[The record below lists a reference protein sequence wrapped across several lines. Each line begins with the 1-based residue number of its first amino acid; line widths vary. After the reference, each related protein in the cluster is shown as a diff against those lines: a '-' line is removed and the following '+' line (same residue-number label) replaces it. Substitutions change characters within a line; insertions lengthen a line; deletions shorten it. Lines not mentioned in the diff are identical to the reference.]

1 MASRPAPRWRI
12 GVLASRVGV
21 SETLL
26 RAWEVR
32 YGLLSPTRS
41 DSGYRLYGPED
52 ERRARAMQDARRRG
66 VPAGQ
71 AAAEVL
77 AAERSDH
84 RLPGAPGAPGAPGP
98 RYPTSGAL
106 DVTGTL
112 EELRAAMVAYDVS
125 SMHAAL
131 DRVLAEV
138 SAETA
143 IKGVLLPFLAGVGDG
158 WAAGELDVADEHF
171 ASDLVRAR
179 LAALSIAPGSRSGPL
194 ALLACPPTEQHDIA
208 LKAFE
213 VVLLRAGWR
222 TRFLGPR
229 TPVASLEAA
238 VAVVAPD
245 LLVLAGTAPGAFDVA
260 DVDRAAVGRVAAATR
275 VVLAGAVADEAA
287 ALRWG
292 AEVLAG
298 DPVTAARSLVG
309 TGRRASRQ
317 GPEDGTS
324 S

>member
-84 RLPGAPGAPGAPGP
+84 RLPGAPGP

-143 IKGVLLPFLAGVGDG
+143 IKDVLLPFLAGVGDG
-158 WAAGELDVADEHF
+158 WAEGELDVADEHF

-245 LLVLAGTAPGAFDVA
+245 LLVLAGTAPGAFDVTEA
-260 DVDRAAVGRVAAATR
+260 DQEAVRRLAGATR
-275 VVLAGAVADEAA
+275 VVIAGAVADGAA
-287 ALRWG
+287 AQRWG

-309 TGRRASRQ
+309 TGRRVSRQ
-317 GPEDGTS
+317 GPEDDPIS
-324 S
+324 

>member
-1 MASRPAPRWRI
+1 MASRPAQRWRI

-26 RAWEVR
+26 RAWELR

-41 DSGYRLYGPED
+41 DAGYRLYGPED

-77 AAERSDH
+77 AAERSGS
-84 RLPGAPGAPGAPGP
+84 RLPGATAP
-98 RYPTSGAL
+98 RYATSGAL
-106 DVTGTL
+106 DVSRTL
-112 EELRAAMVAYDVS
+112 DELRAAMVAYDVS

-131 DRVLAEV
+131 DRVLADV

-143 IKGVLLPFLAGVGDG
+143 IKDVLLPFLAGVGDG
-158 WAAGELDVADEHF
+158 WARGDFDVADEHF

-194 ALLACPPTEQHDIA
+194 ALLACPPREQHDIA

-229 TPVASLEAA
+229 TPVASLE
-238 VAVVAPD
+238 VAVGVIAPD
-245 LLVLAGTAPGAFDVA
+245 LLVLAGTGPGAFDVA
-260 DVDRAAVGRVAAATR
+260 DADRASVERLSGATR
-275 VVLAGAVADEAA
+275 VVIAGAAADEGA

-292 AEVLAG
+292 AEVLEG

-309 TGRRASRQ
+309 TGRRAARE
-317 GPEDGTS
+317 GTEDDERP
-324 S
+324 